1 MVEVT
6 LKKAT
11 EDRKGL
17 LTMKALPKW
26 LGQSLYAN
34 SSIIVFLVLWEI
46 APRIGWVEQ
55 TFISPPSVVLETLR
69 ELLADGTLLK
79 HIGVSLGRALGGF
92 GIAAVAG
99 IPLGFFLGGG
109 VKLFER
115 VATPLLRLLNAVNP
129 FSLFPVF
136 ILLFGIG
143 EVSKVAMI
151 IWVCVWPVLLHT
163 ITGVKEIDPLLL
175 KSAQSMGVK
184 GKELFY
190 KVILPAAAPAIF
202 HGLKMS
208 SGVAFFML
216 IAAEMIGASSG
227 LGWLVWNA
235 QTNYQ
240 IPVLF
245 AATVVISVLG
255 LSLHYLFGKLENKVI
270 NWKEHTPE
278 Y

>member
-1 MVEVT
+1 MEVT
-6 LKKAT
+6 WKETSPSK
-11 EDRKGL
+11 KGL
-17 LTMKALPKW
+17 LAVQSIVRW
-26 LGQSLYAN
+26 LGDGLYTN
-34 SSIIVFLVLWEI
+34 SSIIVFLLLWEI

-55 TFISPPSVVLETLR
+55 TFISPPSVVLATLR
-69 ELLADGTLLK
+69 ELLLDGTLFK

-92 GIAAVAG
+92 AIAAVVG
-99 IPLGFFLGGG
+99 IPLGFFLGGWFR
-109 VKLFER
+109 LFER
-115 VATPLLRLLNAVNP
+115 IATPVLRLLNAVNP

-163 ITGVKEIDPLLL
+163 ITGVKEIDPLLI

-235 QTNYQ
+235 QINYQ
-240 IPVLF
+240 IPILF

-255 LSLHYLFGKLENKVI
+255 LSLNYLFGKLEHKLI
-270 NWKEHTPE
+270 SWQEHTPE